1 MLVCPSKHAI
11 FQLSASIKKF
21 SLEKSFTWKRF
32 FFIFW
37 LAVYTPCIWHMLAAH
52 IWEAGG
58 LGGQLALPY
67 HTILFTIPYYPYH
80 TIMVPYYNDP
90 AMHWEASLPCDPTFS
105 TLPKVGLNSGRCTIK
120 EGAVVNT
127 GMSFILP
134 IIWIGL
140 VKIISWEKWR
150 YHTFTI
156 FSFLTEKLKALRL
169 FFASVNISWIWLCWR
184 LTTSLTYEIHIMN
197 AQRRPLCL
205 LDLFFGLVWPRAG
218 LIRPFD
224 GWCDLIESL
233 VAKTPPKSEEN
244 TDRWQ
249 SGTQTKENLQCLN
262 ICNKWKLG
270 IWKANVNMEMEKHI

>member
-1 MLVCPSKHAI
+1 MGRMENVSPSEQACNI
-11 FQLSASIKKF
+11 SAFSFNWNILSRKKLHMKAF
-21 SLEKSFTWKRF
+21 LLHF
-32 FFIFW
+32 
-37 LAVYTPCIWHMLAAH
+37 LAGCVYTPCIWHMLAAH
-52 IWEAGG
+52 IWDAGG

-67 HTILFTIPYYPYH
+67 HTIPFTIPYYPQCGSHNH
-80 TIMVPYYNDP
+80 TKLFTLPYYNDP

-156 FSFLTEKLKALRL
+156 LSFLTEKLKALRL

-184 LTTSLTYEIHIMN
+184 LTTSLTYE
-197 AQRRPLCL
+197 
-205 LDLFFGLVWPRAG
+205 LVVILSAV
-218 LIRPFD
+218 IISD
-224 GWCDLIESL
+224 
-233 VAKTPPKSEEN
+233 
-244 TDRWQ
+244 
-249 SGTQTKENLQCLN
+249 
-262 ICNKWKLG
+262 
-270 IWKANVNMEMEKHI
+270 